1 MARLEVYSWSL
12 MFEILIQ
19 AHLTLVADRQVFD
32 ILLLKSVSLNCVIM
46 ISIGMSVVCLYCF
59 NIPCPVKAR
68 QI

>member
-46 ISIGMSVVCLYCF
+46 ISIGMSVCTASIYHVL
-59 NIPCPVKAR
+59 
-68 QI
+68 